1 MLLNNAPLVTL
12 VHAVFL
18 PNAASVPARG
28 SHTDL
33 VVPDFSA
40 YRNDHTKRANERASR
55 GELGKK
61 AAGYVMLGGEWKCLK
76 HISIVVLPLPLPR
89 TREQVV
95 LSSLRCL

>member
-1 MLLNNAPLVTL
+1 MLLNNAPLVTATL
-12 VHAVFL
+12 VHAVSL
-18 PNAASVPARG
+18 YNAASVPARG

-61 AAGYVMLGGEWKCLK
+61 AAGYVMLGGEWKCFKMHLN
-76 HISIVVLPLPLPR
+76 SCSPSPPP
-89 TREQVV
+89 TYT
-95 LSSLRCL
+95 